1 MNNKPSTENENSLW
15 INEIFYSIQGESTYA
30 GIPCVFVRL
39 TYCNLRCSYCDTEY
53 AFYEGEDRSF
63 KDIMTEI
70 KKYNCSL
77 VEITGGEP
85 LVQKNVLPFMT
96 MLCDNGYEVL
106 IETGG
111 HMDICAIDDRVR
123 RIMDIKCPGSGESD
137 KNYWENLNY
146 IRQSDQIKFVIS
158 DRTDYNWAKDII
170 KKNVL
175 LNKCP
180 VLMSPNFSKL
190 ANKTLA
196 DWILADRLDVRL
208 QLQLHKYIWS
218 PDQRGI

>member
-170 KKNVL
+170 KK
-175 LNKCP
+175 KCIT
-180 VLMSPNFSKL
+180 K
-190 ANKTLA
+190 
-196 DWILADRLDVRL
+196 
-208 QLQLHKYIWS
+208 
-218 PDQRGI
+218 